1 MKYYEV
7 IAGTIHFNK
16 KVYQEGDVIG
26 LDPLQVPALK
36 KLGHLGDEV
45 DAPTVEV
52 EEGEEVEEKTPEVVK
67 AQTDVEAIVARRAEL
82 EELPWQTIAKLSR
95 EYELASTAPDG
106 GWDTM
111 IPAILD
117 HEFSV

>member
-45 DAPTVEV
+45 DAPTPVV
-52 EEGEEVEEKTPEVVK
+52 EEEEETPEVVK
-67 AQTDVEAIVARRAEL
+67 ALTDVEAIAARRAEL

-95 EYELASTAPDG
+95 EYGLASTAPDG

>member
-16 KVYQEGDVIG
+16 QVYQEGDVIG

-45 DAPTVEV
+45 DAPEVEV
-52 EEGEEVEEKTPEVVK
+52 EEVEEETPEVVK
-67 AQTDVEAIVARRAEL
+67 AQTDVEVIVARRAEL

-95 EYELASTAPDG
+95 EYGLASSAPDG

-117 HEFSV
+117 YEFSV

>member
-7 IAGTIHFNK
+7 IAGTIHYDK

-52 EEGEEVEEKTPEVVK
+52 EGKGEEEEVLVKTEDP
-67 AQTDVEAIVARRAEL
+67 IVARRAEL
-82 EELPWQTIAKLSR
+82 EDLPWQTIAKLSR
-95 EYELASTAPDG
+95 EYGLASTAPDG

-117 HEFSV
+117 YEFSV